1 MRGALLVCKKEFL
14 ELSKDKRTVFFTFLL
29 PLILYPLLFGMVAGL
44 GRTDEAKRQGRASR
58 VVLVD
63 PGGVMEPLLRAE
75 PGSFELVA
83 PPAGDLRQAI
93 RDQRLEMRVQV
104 EAEAL
109 SKLER
114 HQTFKVT
121 AACDPSEDASGLA
134 LARLKKLL
142 EEQNRRW
149 VQERLR
155 QSGASLELDTPSRL
169 ETLEM
174 GDLGL
179 KVGRTLGAF
188 LPYLLM
194 LMMFAGSMQHGI
206 YATAGE
212 KERGTLLSLL
222 STRLPR
228 HQIIWGKLLYVFS
241 VGLVSAVI
249 NLLSM
254 GISIGQLFSTA
265 AMGGGKPSASI
276 GSLAGLASP
285 GILGLTFLLMVPL
298 GLLFA
303 NFILMMGIRAR
314 NSMEAGT
321 SIMPG
326 MVVVIV
332 MAVFSMAPGIEKM
345 VILPYVPIL
354 NVSLAIRKLF
364 SQQGNF
370 LEYGIALAM
379 TLGLAAAL
387 TWLST
392 RLLNRETV
400 VFRL

>member
-14 ELSKDKRTVFFTFLL
+14 ELSKDRRTVFFTFLL
-29 PLILYPLLFGMVAGL
+29 PIILYPLLIAMVAGL
-44 GRTDEAKRQGRASR
+44 SRTDEVKRQGRASR
-58 VVLVD
+58 VLLVD
-63 PGGVMEPLLRAE
+63 PGGLLEPLLRAE
-75 PGSFELVA
+75 PESFELVS
-83 PPAGDLRQAI
+83 PPAGDLRRAI
-93 RDQRLEMRVQV
+93 RDQRLEMRIQV
-104 EAEAL
+104 EPEAPL
-109 SKLER
+109 KLKR
-114 HQTFKVT
+114 QQTFTIT

-134 LARLKKLL
+134 LSRLKRVL
-142 EEQNRRW
+142 EKQNHRW

-155 QSGASLELDTPSRL
+155 QAGASLELDAPSRL

-241 VGLVSAVI
+241 VGLMSAII

-254 GISIGQLFSTA
+254 GLSIGGAFKGGA
-265 AMGGGKPSASI
+265 AVSG
-276 GSLAGLASP
+276 GSLADLASP
-285 GILGLTFLLMVPL
+285 AVLGLTFLLMVPL

-303 NFILMMGIRAR
+303 NFIVMMGIRAR

-326 MVVVIV
+326 MVVVMV

-345 VILPYVPIL
+345 PFLPYVPIL
-354 NVSLAIRKLF
+354 NVSLAVRKLF
-364 SQQGNF
+364 SQQGNAF
-370 LEYGIALAM
+370 EYGIALAM

-392 RLLNRETV
+392 RLLNRETA
-400 VFRL
+400 VFTL

>member
-1 MRGALLVCKKEFL
+1 MNGALLVCKKEFL
-14 ELSKDKRTVFFTFLL
+14 ELSKDRRTVFFTFLL
-29 PLILYPLLFGMVAGL
+29 PLVLYPLLFAMVGGL
-44 GRTDEAKRQGRASR
+44 SRTDEANRQGRASR

-63 PGGVMEPLLRAE
+63 PGGVLTSALKAE
-75 PGSFELVA
+75 PESFELVA

-93 RDQRLEMRVQV
+93 RDQRLEMKIQV
-104 EAEAL
+104 EADAPLKL
-109 SKLER
+109 SR
-114 HQTFKVT
+114 HRTFTVT

-134 LARLKKLL
+134 LTRLRKIL
-142 EEQNRRW
+142 EKQNRRW
-149 VQERLR
+149 VEERLR
-155 QSGASLELDTPSRL
+155 LAGVSPELDRPSRL
-169 ETLEM
+169 ETQEM

-228 HQIIWGKLLYVFS
+228 HQIIWGKLLYVFA
-241 VGLVSAVI
+241 VGLLSAFI

-254 GISIGQLFSTA
+254 GV
-265 AMGGGKPSASI
+265 SI
-276 GSLAGLASP
+276 GSVVRAGAEGQAMSAGSLADLARPST
-285 GILGLTFLLMVPL
+285 LGLTFLLMAPL

-303 NFILMMGIRAR
+303 NFIVMMGIRAR
-314 NSMEAGT
+314 NSVEAGT

-326 MVVVIV
+326 MVVVLV
-332 MAVFSMAPGIEKM
+332 MAVFSMAPGLEKLAF
-345 VILPYVPIL
+345 LPYVPIL

-364 SQQGNF
+364 SQQGNAF
-370 LEYGIALAM
+370 EFWVALLM
-379 TLGLAAAL
+379 TLGLAAVM

-392 RLLNRETV
+392 RLLNRETS
-400 VFRL
+400 VFTV

>member
-1 MRGALLVCKKEFL
+1 MNGALLVCKKEFL
-14 ELSKDKRTVFFTFLL
+14 ELSKDRRTVFFTFLL
-29 PLILYPLLFGMVAGL
+29 PLVLYPLLFAMVGGL
-44 GRTDEAKRQGRASR
+44 SRTDEANRQGRASR

-63 PGGVMEPLLRAE
+63 PGGVLTSALKAE
-75 PGSFELVA
+75 PESFELVA

-93 RDQRLEMRVQV
+93 RDQRLEMKIQV
-104 EAEAL
+104 EADAPLKL
-109 SKLER
+109 SR
-114 HQTFKVT
+114 HRTFTVT
-121 AACDPSEDASGLA
+121 AACDPSEEASGLA
-134 LARLKKLL
+134 LTRLRKIL
-142 EEQNRRW
+142 EKQNRRW
-149 VQERLR
+149 VEERLR
-155 QSGASLELDTPSRL
+155 LAGVSPELDRPSRL
-169 ETLEM
+169 ETQEM

-228 HQIIWGKLLYVFS
+228 HQIIWGKLLYVFA
-241 VGLVSAVI
+241 VGLLSAFI

-254 GISIGQLFSTA
+254 GV
-265 AMGGGKPSASI
+265 SI
-276 GSLAGLASP
+276 GSVVRAGAEGQAMSAGSLADLARPST
-285 GILGLTFLLMVPL
+285 LGLTFLLMAPL

-303 NFILMMGIRAR
+303 NFIVMMGIRAR
-314 NSMEAGT
+314 NSVEAGT

-326 MVVVIV
+326 MVVVLV
-332 MAVFSMAPGIEKM
+332 MAVFSMAPGLEKLAF
-345 VILPYVPIL
+345 LPYVPIL

-364 SQQGNF
+364 SQQGNAF
-370 LEYGIALAM
+370 EFWVALLM
-379 TLGLAAAL
+379 TLGLAAVM

-392 RLLNRETV
+392 RLLNRETS
-400 VFRL
+400 VFTV